1 MYSIQILKRI
11 DESKDEIVRTTREL
25 IQIPSENKPPH
36 GYEKECQE
44 YIARKFREVGM
55 DADIFLP
62 TDVEDLIGHPGFLK
76 GRDYTGRPNV
86 VGAFK
91 GEGGGKSLILSGHVD
106 TSPKEPMPWG
116 AHGPFSG
123 DVENGRIYGRGA
135 FDMKGGLIAAFIA
148 AKAIRECDIDLKG
161 DLFVESVVDEEFGG
175 ANGTLACRLRGYEA
189 DAAIN
194 PECSSLLIC
203 PATRG
208 DQNYK
213 ITVKGTP
220 GMPYTGERTINP
232 VYGIARIIQAL
243 RDFQAF
249 RNMKE
254 RHPLY
259 RDDLDPV
266 PVLIKKLKAG
276 EVERDGAL
284 GIPIDS
290 WLLVGC
296 QTYPGTSEKEI
307 DEEFFKFMD
316 AAVKSDPEL
325 AVNPPSY
332 EKQFRYVWPSEIPK
346 DHPIVVEV
354 ARSFEMATG
363 RKGNVQGAPFPC
375 DAFIFTMYSRTPVLV
390 FGPGGANAHAPNE
403 FVFIEDLIIVAK
415 TLALTILKWCGEAS

>member
-1 MYSIQILKRI
+1 MYSTQILKRI
-11 DESKDEIVRTTREL
+11 DESKDEIVRMTQEL

-44 YIARKFREVGM
+44 YLSRKFSEVGM
-55 DADIFLP
+55 DVDIFLP
-62 TDVEDLIGHPGFLK
+62 TDVEGLTGHPGFLR

-86 VGAFK
+86 VGVVK
-91 GEGGGKSLILSGHVD
+91 GEGGGRSLILSGHID

-116 AHGPFSG
+116 VHGPFSG
-123 DVENGRIYGRGA
+123 DVEDGRIYGRGA
-135 FDMKGGLIAAFIA
+135 FDMKGGLVAAFIA
-148 AKAIRECDIDLKG
+148 AKIIGESDIKLKG
-161 DLFVESVVDEEFGG
+161 DVILESVVDEEFGG
-175 ANGTLACRLRGYEA
+175 ANGTLACRLRGYNA

-208 DQNYK
+208 DKNYK
-213 ITVKGTP
+213 ITLKGTP
-220 GMPYTGERTINP
+220 GMPFTGEKTINP

-249 RNMKE
+249 RNTKE
-254 RHPLY
+254 KHPLY
-259 RDDLDPV
+259 RDDPDPV
-266 PVLIKKLKAG
+266 PVIIKKLKAG
-276 EVERDGAL
+276 EVEPDGAL

-296 QTYPGTSEKEI
+296 QTYPGTSEVDI

-316 AAVKSDPEL
+316 AVVKSDPEL
-325 AVNPPSY
+325 AANPPSY
-332 EKQFRYVWPSEIPK
+332 EKQFRYVWPSEIPR

-354 ARSFEMATG
+354 ARCFESVTG
-363 RKGNVQGAPFPC
+363 RRGKVLGAPFPC

-390 FGPGGANAHAPNE
+390 FGPGGSNAHAPNE
-403 FVFIEDLIIVAK
+403 FVFTEDLIVVTK
-415 TLALTILKWCGEAS
+415 TLALAILNWCGVAG